1 MVNFIAITLG
11 TPTSF
16 KSSIGSGLITVLAE
30 KLVLLPA
37 KLCLILPS
45 LLFILSVIVFNG
57 CPDLCL
63 AGGNCAMLLSKKVV
77 IWYCSKS
84 HRSSIIISGA
94 PALIFSN
101 NLWFILTISPSL
113 CVKSSSLLSPLSN
126 VMLGLIVTGGIGSIV
141 KTSHSGLTC
150 SGFKPNKKQSSSGIL
165 SNLLLTSMGLNLFSF
180 SKKVFCFSN
189 VIFCCLALQ

>member
-1 MVNFIAITLG
+1 M
-11 TPTSF
+11 
-16 KSSIGSGLITVLAE
+16 TVRAA
-30 KLVLLPA
+30 KLTLLPV
-37 KLCLILPS
+37 KLCLNLPS
-45 LLFILSVIVFNG
+45 LLLILSVKVFNG
-57 CPDLCL
+57 SPLLCL
-63 AGGNCAMLLSKKVV
+63 AGGTDEVELSKKVV
-77 IWYCSKS
+77 IWYCNKS
-84 HRSSIIISGA
+84 HKSSTIISGA

-165 SNLLLTSMGLNLFSF
+165 SNLLL
-180 SKKVFCFSN
+180 
-189 VIFCCLALQ
+189 